1 MRSKAV
7 SEAVSRGAFSGAKL
21 SLFRYFLL
29 LLLETILGFR
39 VYMVM
44 GFQFLNQILMRQVS
58 SHRCDRRCCYP
69 ATPSDALHHMCLQYT
84 LQHLHPHSD
93 EYHDGSLSA
102 EFLAVIAIIVSGI

>member
-1 MRSKAV
+1 MKTLRNDEKESGQPLWDFKNRFESTKVLMRLDWNRSIKFEGEKVLMRSKAV

-58 SHRCDRRCCYP
+58 SHR
-69 ATPSDALHHMCLQYT
+69 
-84 LQHLHPHSD
+84 
-93 EYHDGSLSA
+93 
-102 EFLAVIAIIVSGI
+102 